1 MPTKTETIRLL
12 LLHES
17 RDDAE
22 QLLNLIRNSGKATRG
37 QLIDSTDTLLSALNN
52 GTWDLMLLRPEADG
66 ITAME
71 CLMHMQKMQKDIPA
85 IMLLDENDSEEITE
99 CLRDGYRD
107 AVPVNEGERIT
118 FVINRELDN
127 LKERRLRRQTEL
139 ALKDVE
145 KRCAVL
151 LDSSRDAITYV
162 IDGMHTYANDA
173 YLELFGY
180 EDAEDLEG
188 MPILDMVAPSNHR
201 EFKDFL
207 RNYNAGTSK
216 SDEFTCDG
224 ICTDGSEIQTRMTFS
239 AASFDGEPCTQIVI
253 RTNQADAEL
262 QERLKEI
269 SSQDLLTGLFNR
281 NHFSQSLDEEIE
293 TVTNNHLTS
302 TVLYIQLD
310 NFSAIQSDVGMAGA
324 DIVLSDTATLLRES
338 FSDNTMARFGDD
350 IFTVIISDSSL
361 ESGAEAA
368 EAFRTKLEDHL
379 SEVQDRT
386 VQVTASIGVTLVT
399 DTTSDGQVIITRALQ
414 ASELVKEENP
424 LGNGVHSFDPSTL
437 NTGDTEDT
445 EALLQSAI
453 DKNLFK
459 ILFQPVIDL
468 RGNSGE
474 LYEVLLRMVNE
485 QGEEISPAEF
495 LGPAANQ
502 DLCEKI
508 DRWVIL
514 QSIKML
520 SDHREQGHNSRIMIN
535 ITGESLKDQT
545 LLPWLSVALKAS
557 RMPSDA
563 IIFQFSETD
572 ATTYLKQAKEFTKGL
587 KELHCKISISRF
599 GCSLNPF
606 NNLKHLEVDYLKIDG
621 SFTKD
626 IGSEESKESLKE
638 LVTAAHAQG
647 KLTII
652 PLVESAA
659 ILSTLWQIGVNYI
672 QGYYLQEPS
681 DQMNYDFSSDD

>member
-1 MPTKTETIRLL
+1 MPTKTETVKLL

-52 GTWDLMLLRPEADG
+52 GHWDLMLLRPEAEG

-99 CLRDGYRD
+99 SLRDGYRD
-107 AVPVNEGERIT
+107 AVPVNEGERLT

-180 EDAEDLEG
+180 EDADDLEG

-224 ICTDGSEIQTRMTFS
+224 ICTDASEIQTRMTFS

-281 NHFSQSLDEEIE
+281 SHFSQVLDEEIE
-293 TVTNNHLTS
+293 NVTNNHQTS

-310 NFSAIQSDVGMAGA
+310 NFSAVQSDVGMAGA
-324 DIVLSDTATLLRES
+324 DIVLSDTATLLREA
-338 FSDNTMARFGDD
+338 FSDNVMARFGDD
-350 IFTVIISDSSL
+350 IFTVLISDSTL

-368 EAFRTKLEDHL
+368 EAFRAKLEDHL

-414 ASELVKEENP
+414 ASELVKEDKP
-424 LGNGVHSFDPSTL
+424 LGNGIHSFDPSTL
-437 NTGDTEDT
+437 NSGDTEDAG
-445 EALLQSAI
+445 ALLQSAI
-453 DKNLFK
+453 DKGLFK

-485 QGEEISPAEF
+485 QNEEISPADF
-495 LGPAANQ
+495 LGSAASQ

-520 SDHREQGHNSRIMIN
+520 SEHREQGHNSRIMIN

-572 ATTYLKQAKEFTKGL
+572 ATTYLKQAKDFTKGL

-652 PLVESAA
+652 PLVESAT

-672 QGYYLQEPS
+672 QGYYLQEPTEN
-681 DQMNYDFSSDD
+681 MNYDFSSDD

>member
-1 MPTKTETIRLL
+1 MPNKTETIKLL

-17 RDDAE
+17 KDEAE

-37 QLIDSTDTLLSALNN
+37 QLIDSIDTLLSALNN
-52 GTWDLMLLRPEADG
+52 GSWDMMLLRPEAEG
-66 ITAME
+66 VTAME

-99 CLRDGYRD
+99 SLRDGYRD
-107 AVPVNEGERIT
+107 AVPKEEGERLT
-118 FVINRELDN
+118 FVINRELEN
-127 LKERRLRRQTEL
+127 LKERRLRRHTEF

-180 EDAEDLEG
+180 DDAEDLEG
-188 MPILDMVAPSNHR
+188 MPILDMVAPTNHS

-207 RNYNAGTSK
+207 RNYNAGTSQ
-216 SDEFTCDG
+216 SDEFTCNS
-224 ICTDGSEIQTRMTFS
+224 ICTNGDEIQTRMTFS
-239 AASFDGEPCTQIVI
+239 SASFDGEPCTQIVI

-281 NHFSQSLDEEIE
+281 PHFTQLLEKEIE
-293 TVTNNHLTS
+293 KVTNSGQSSVL
-302 TVLYIQLD
+302 LYIELD
-310 NFSAIQSDVGMAGA
+310 NFSTIQSEVGMAGA
-324 DIVLSDTATLLRES
+324 DIVLSDTATQLRES
-338 FSDNTMARFGDD
+338 FPGCTLARFGDD
-350 IFTVIISDSSL
+350 VFTVLMTDSQL
-361 ESGAEAA
+361 EQGVEVAES
-368 EAFRTKLEDHL
+368 FRAKIENHL

-386 VQVTASIGVTLVT
+386 VQATTSIGVTLVT
-399 DTTSDGQVIITRALQ
+399 EATSDSEIIITRALQ
-414 ASELVKEENP
+414 ASELVKEDNP
-424 LGNGVHSFDPSTL
+424 LGNGVQSFDPSVISS
-437 NTGDTEDT
+437 GDTADAET
-445 EALLQSAI
+445 LLQDAI
-453 DKNLFK
+453 EKGLFK
-459 ILFQPVIDL
+459 ILFQPIIDL

-485 QGEEISPAEF
+485 QGEEISPNDF
-495 LGPAANQ
+495 LGSASTQ

-520 SDHREQGHNSRIMIN
+520 AQHRENGHNSRIMIN
-535 ITGESLKDQT
+535 ITGESLKDPT

-572 ATTYLKQAKEFTKGL
+572 ATTYLKLAKEFTKGL
-587 KELHCKISISRF
+587 KELHCKVSISRF

-626 IGSEESKESLKE
+626 LENPEVKESLKE

-652 PLVESAA
+652 PFVESAA

-672 QGYYLQEPS
+672 QGYYLQEPK
-681 DQMNYDFSSDD
+681 DKMDYDFSSDD

>member
-1 MPTKTETIRLL
+1 MPTKTETIKLL

-17 RDDAE
+17 RDEAE

-52 GTWDLMLLRPEADG
+52 SKWDLMLLRPEADG

-85 IMLLDENDSEEITE
+85 IMLLDDNDSEEITE

-107 AVPVNEGERIT
+107 AVPVNEGERLT

-127 LKERRLRRQTEL
+127 LTERRLRRQTEL
-139 ALKDVE
+139 TLKDAE
-145 KRCAVL
+145 KRCSIL
-151 LDSSRDAITYV
+151 LDNSRDAITYV

-180 EDAEDLEG
+180 EDADDLEG
-188 MPILDMVAPSNHR
+188 MPILDMVAPSNHS

-239 AASFDGEPCTQIVI
+239 AASYDGEPCTQIII

-262 QERLKEI
+262 QEKLKEI

-281 NHFSQSLDEEIE
+281 QHFSQALDSEIE
-293 TVTNNHLTS
+293 AVTNNHQTS
-302 TVLYIQLD
+302 TVLYVLID
-310 NFSAIQSDVGMAGA
+310 NFSAVQSDVGMAGA
-324 DIVLSDTATLLRES
+324 DIVLSDTATLLRET
-338 FSDNTMARFGDD
+338 FPNEIIARFGDD
-350 IFTVIISDSSL
+350 IFTILISNSTL
-361 ESGAEAA
+361 ESGSKKAED
-368 EAFRTKLEDHL
+368 FRARLEDHL

-399 DTTSDGQVIITRALQ
+399 DTTSDSQVIITRALQ
-414 ASELVKEENP
+414 ASELVKEDNP
-424 LGNGVHSFDPSTL
+424 LGNGVHTFDPSTVS
-437 NTGDTEDT
+437 NADSTDT
-445 EALLQSAI
+445 EALLQDAI
-453 DKNLFK
+453 DRGLFK

-485 QGEEISPAEF
+485 QGDEISPAEF

-520 SDHREQGHNSRIMIN
+520 SEHRESGHNSRIMIN
-535 ITGESLKDQT
+535 ITGDSLKDQT

-652 PLVESAA
+652 PFVESAA
-659 ILSTLWQIGVNYI
+659 VLSTLWQIGVNYI
-672 QGYYLQEPS
+672 QGYYLQEPTEKM
-681 DQMNYDFSSDD
+681 DYDFSSDD